1 MKNVSQGT
9 PLIYFWM
16 QYITFIN
23 GTAAVIN
30 ASVARA
36 VYFVFGILVD
46 LGTFRKLLSLCFSNE
61 QK

>member
-1 MKNVSQGT
+1 MKNVTQERFLGM

-36 VYFVFGILVD
+36 VYFVFWRFG
-46 LGTFRKLLSLCFSNE
+46 
-61 QK
+61 